1 MVSGAV
7 RRKNCYTVH
16 KQAGASRKHSPV
28 SYNETTGNV
37 PDTLREMC
45 DDCEMRR
52 KSARFEEVTRVV
64 FAAKKMLKAEKE
76 MLNFYKHC

>member
-1 MVSGAV
+1 M
-7 RRKNCYTVH
+7 VH
-16 KQAGASRKHSPV
+16 KQAGASRKHPLV
-28 SYNETTGNV
+28 SYDETTGNV

>member
-1 MVSGAV
+1 
-7 RRKNCYTVH
+7 
-16 KQAGASRKHSPV
+16 
-28 SYNETTGNV
+28 
-37 PDTLREMC
+37 MC

-64 FAAKKMLKAEKE
+64 FAAKKMLKVEKE